1 MSFRKKSKSRASIS
15 YMSDNNNISLNAII
29 ENFKDNKIDFNILLS
44 IYKLKNKRLEE
55 NNRNIYLN
63 RIYDNIK
70 KKIFFIILLHYI
82 ISTILY

>member
-44 IYKLKNKRLEE
+44 I
-55 NNRNIYLN
+55 
-63 RIYDNIK
+63 
-70 KKIFFIILLHYI
+70 
-82 ISTILY
+82 